1 MRSQGGTMTTNDLWN
16 DVVRALGRDVK
27 VQANTARARATW
39 RGGKGW
45 NVTLTRNATAAGG
58 FLWHDHAGEG
68 QGGNGVQLA
77 QILGLDA
84 TDERSRTAKRLARL
98 QEATERRAQAE
109 KLADDSAAFAHQMR
123 EWWNGCEHPGAS
135 HVAVQWLESR
145 HLTVRD
151 ADAAGVRSRT
161 GAYALV
167 LPVYDCNGELRTV
180 RARWC
185 RLDAPAPQG
194 KERDVAG
201 WKASPQGQVYACPR
215 ARRMLA
221 GDSDA
226 AAHGVVICE
235 GGADWMT
242 AVASYLDEP
251 EPPAVL
257 GIWSASMVSGP
268 DLWQRIPRN
277 VPVAI
282 CEHRDEAGAR
292 YTATI
297 APLIGNPD
305 RLWVVEMPDWVTGPP
320 MDLSDWIGVSG
331 RRGVRALIERGQH
344 YATDNKGRLYP
355 VKRRGAP

>member
-1 MRSQGGTMTTNDLWN
+1 
-16 DVVRALGRDVK
+16 
-27 VQANTARARATW
+27 
-39 RGGKGW
+39 
-45 NVTLTRNATAAGG
+45 
-58 FLWHDHAGEG
+58 
-68 QGGNGVQLA
+68 
-77 QILGLDA
+77 
-84 TDERSRTAKRLARL
+84 
-98 QEATERRAQAE
+98 
-109 KLADDSAAFAHQMR
+109 
-123 EWWNGCEHPGAS
+123 
-135 HVAVQWLESR
+135 
-145 HLTVRD
+145 
-151 ADAAGVRSRT
+151 
-161 GAYALV
+161 
-167 LPVYDCNGELRTV
+167 
-180 RARWC
+180 
-185 RLDAPAPQG
+185 
-194 KERDVAG
+194 
-201 WKASPQGQVYACPR
+201 
-215 ARRMLA
+215 MLA

-251 EPPAVL
+251 DPPAVL

-344 YATDNKGRLYP
+344 YATDNKGRPYP

>member
-1 MRSQGGTMTTNDLWN
+1 MTTPDLWH
-16 DVVRALGRDVK
+16 DVLSAFGKDVK
-27 VQANTARARATW
+27 VHANTARARATW
-39 RGGKGW
+39 RNGKGW
-45 NVTLTRNATAAGG
+45 NVVLTRKATAAGG
-58 FLWHDHAGEG
+58 FLWNDHVEG

-77 QILGLDA
+77 QLLGLDA

-98 QEATERRAQAE
+98 QEANERREQADRA
-109 KLADDSAAFAHQMR
+109 ADDSAAFARLMR
-123 EWWNGCEHPGAS
+123 ESWNGCEHVSAS
-135 HVAVQWLESR
+135 HVAVSWLESR

-151 ADAAGVRSRT
+151 ADAAGVRSAV
-161 GAYALV
+161 GAYALA
-167 LPVYDCNGELRTV
+167 LPVYDYKGQLRTV
-180 RARWC
+180 RHRWC
-185 RLDAPAPQG
+185 RLDAPAPYG
-194 KERDVAG
+194 KESDAKG

-215 ARRMLA
+215 ALRMLA

-235 GGADWMT
+235 GGADWLT
-242 AVASYLDEP
+242 AVACYLDEP
-251 EPPAVL
+251 DPPAVL

-305 RLWVVEMPDWVTGPP
+305 RLWVVEMPDGANDLNDALQL
-320 MDLSDWIGVSG
+320 MDRTRVRLLIG
-331 RRGVRALIERGQH
+331 
-344 YATDNKGRLYP
+344 
-355 VKRRGAP
+355 GAP